1 MVHEKTKYHSSPNL
15 KLESCNGHLVL
26 CVVPLEKAL
35 CLHCL
40 SLTPTSWNWEP
51 AYAGSKPVIDWY
63 PTQGESATLML
74 STMDTRYKNWP
85 CAASWLREDLT
96 NLFHYIKL
104 ILSDSILDFIFFVDA
119 LRRKEKAR
127 TKEKRSRKEQRKEK
141 DWRHPTKWRN
151 WEWNQ

>member
-1 MVHEKTKYHSSPNL
+1 MSVF
-15 KLESCNGHLVL
+15 NGSWKNQIPLLFQPQIGVL
-26 CVVPLEKAL
+26 QWPLGVVPLEKAL

-51 AYAGSKPVIDWY
+51 AYAGSKSVIDWY
-63 PTQGESATLML
+63 PTQGKSVTVICLAPWTPGIRTDLMRL
-74 STMDTRYKNWP
+74 HGSEKKSFPLYKTYSNR
-85 CAASWLREDLT
+85 L
-96 NLFHYIKL
+96 
-104 ILSDSILDFIFFVDA
+104 ILDFIFFIDA

-151 WEWNQ
+151 REWNQ